1 MCAVG
6 CVGAGSLLSAVFFF
20 LEADEDKLQDSL
32 KEGKTAPHP
41 FE

>member
-1 MCAVG
+1 
-6 CVGAGSLLSAVFFF
+6 VFFT

-32 KEGKTAPHP
+32 KDGRTAPHP